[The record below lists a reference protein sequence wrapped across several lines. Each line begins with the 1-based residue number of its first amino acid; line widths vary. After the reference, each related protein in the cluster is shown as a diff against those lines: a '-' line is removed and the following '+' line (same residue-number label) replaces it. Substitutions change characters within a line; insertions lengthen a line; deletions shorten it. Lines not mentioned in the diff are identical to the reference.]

1 MSNIK
6 FQILNYKCCWC
17 RNISKNILN
26 IKYKIKIVEKCCC
39 RIITGWEEVVGES
52 KFREHN
58 GGVSLLLFWPA
69 KQISYITSQILWTIF
84 HILEY
89 HISKVKYHELYFIY
103 LNIIYHKSNIMS
115 HICHFL
121 DFLDIIWG
129 GSVPNVWPKDSF
141 DIERR
146 KVWLENSKSLA
157 KKSFSWLNWTWSR
170 FTALVIHQWNN
181 LIIEG
186 NQIESFSSK

>member
-1 MSNIK
+1 M
-6 FQILNYKCCWC
+6 
-17 RNISKNILN
+17 KN
-26 IKYKIKIVEKCCC
+26 VVAASSQDEKKWSVNQNSGN
-39 RIITGWEEVVGES
+39 TTVVSACFSSGQQN
-52 KFREHN
+52 K
-58 GGVSLLLFWPA
+58 
-69 KQISYITSQILWTIF
+69 
-84 HILEY
+84 Y
-89 HISKVKYHELYFIY
+89 HISQVKYYELYFIY